1 MSKPNNTHNG
11 HLPCCHRCAWSCD
24 FDIETFSVQCL
35 RHKLMIRYAL
45 STFCADFESFEHPG
59 NVVDQGHVERGM
71 VYDWVEV
78 SLKDPASPS
87 LPKLHR
93 EYVSLAPVNE
103 YLEWTEDEERKLRL
117 NLIDQVSQK
126 VGLEAPAQ

>member
-1 MSKPNNTHNG
+1 
-11 HLPCCHRCAWSCD
+11 
-24 FDIETFSVQCL
+24 
-35 RHKLMIRYAL
+35 MIRYAL
-45 STFCADFESFEHPG
+45 STFCADFESFEQPG
-59 NVVDQGHVERGM
+59 SVTGQDGVKRGI

-117 NLIDQVSQK
+117 SVIAQVSQK
-126 VGLEAPAQ
+126 VGLEASTQ